1 VAGFESVAAFVDRID
16 VGCVMKRRDF
26 LSSSAALVAATGMAN
41 SRFARAMESADVP
54 AVSRTGNAI
63 VLKAVDIADFHARQ
77 RGPVLTRASEGYEV
91 ARRVWNGAFDRHPA
105 LIARCNSAADVI
117 GAVQFAAG
125 HDLLVAV
132 RGGGH
137 SLPGY
142 SVCEGGIMIDLA
154 PMQGVRVDPRTRGVR
169 TEPGVLLGVLDR
181 ETQAFGLVVPA
192 GTVSHTGVAGLTL
205 GGGVGRLQRKFGLT
219 VDCLVGA
226 DVVTANGRLVQA
238 SVEEN
243 PDLLWALQGG
253 GGNFGVVTS
262 FDFRAYEFGR
272 TAIAGDIVFPIE
284 QARRVLDAFADYC
297 ISASDD
303 LWMDPTLEC
312 DASGHRQLTFTICH
326 CGSAASAAKDIAAIR
341 KFGKP
346 ARDNVA
352 EKPWVVVQSEHDGDS
367 PHGNG
372 YYMSGGRITKLIP
385 AMLDHAVESI
395 KLPGAELGKVSLT
408 QHGGASARRPA
419 ASTAYASRDAS
430 HNFVV
435 RAAWDD
441 PKQAAARTAWQK
453 QTWKGFEP
461 YSAGLYANL
470 NAAEAGVKARSA
482 YGDNLERLV
491 EVKTQYDPNNLF
503 HLNPNIT
510 PRTARAG

>member
-1 VAGFESVAAFVDRID
+1 
-16 VGCVMKRRDF
+16 M
-26 LSSSAALVAATGMAN
+26 AATGLAR
-41 SRFARAMESADVP
+41 SRFARAAGSADVP
-54 AVSRTGNAI
+54 AVSRTGGAI
-63 VLKAVDIADFHARQ
+63 TLKAAAIDDFRAHQ
-77 RGPVLTRASEGYEV
+77 RGPVLTRASEGYDV

-105 LIARCNSAADVI
+105 LIARCTSAADVI
-117 GAVQFAAG
+117 GAVQFAAS

-137 SLPGY
+137 SLPGF

-154 PMQGVRVDPRTRGVR
+154 PMQGVRVDPRTRGVLV
-169 TEPGVLLGVLDR
+169 EPGVLLGAMDR

-226 DVVTANGRLVQA
+226 DVITAAGKLVQA
-238 SVEEN
+238 SAEEN

-262 FDFRAYEFGR
+262 FEFRAHQFGR
-272 TAIAGDIVFPIE
+272 SAIAGDIVFPIE
-284 QARRVLDAFADYC
+284 QARRVLDAFSDYC
-297 ISASDD
+297 NTASDD
-303 LWMDPTLEC
+303 LWMDPVLEC
-312 DASGHRQLTFTICH
+312 DANGHRQINFMICH
-326 CGSAASAAKDIAAIR
+326 SGDAVSAAKAVSTIH
-341 KFGKP
+341 KFGK
-346 ARDNVA
+346 AVRDNVA
-352 EKPWVVVQSEHDGDS
+352 EKPWVVVQSEHDNES
-367 PHGNG
+367 PHGWG

-435 RAAWDD
+435 RVAWTD
-441 PKQAAARTAWQK
+441 PKQAAARIAWQK

-461 YSAGLYANL
+461 YSVGLYANL
-470 NAAEAGVKARSA
+470 NAAEADVKARSA

-491 EVKTQYDPNNLF
+491 EVKTKYDPKNLF

-510 PRTARAG
+510 PRAARAG

>member
-1 VAGFESVAAFVDRID
+1 MR
-16 VGCVMKRRDF
+16 RRDF
-26 LSSSAALVAATGMAN
+26 LSSSVALMAATGLAR
-41 SRFARAMESADVP
+41 SRFARAAESADVP
-54 AVSRTGNAI
+54 AVSRTGGAI
-63 VLKAVDIADFHARQ
+63 VLKAADIDDFRAYQ
-77 RGPVLTRASEGYEV
+77 RGPVLIRTSEGYDV

-105 LIARCNSAADVI
+105 LIARCTSAADVI
-117 GAVQFAAG
+117 GAVQFAAS

-137 SLPGY
+137 SLPGF

-154 PMQGVRVDPRTRGVR
+154 PMQGVRVDPRTRDVR
-169 TEPGVLLGVLDR
+169 VEPGVLLGAMDR

-226 DVVTANGRLVQA
+226 DVVTAAGKLVQA
-238 SVEEN
+238 SAEEN

-262 FDFRAYEFGR
+262 FEFRAHPFGR
-272 TAIAGDIVFPIE
+272 SAIAGDIVFPIE

-297 ISASDD
+297 NTASDD
-303 LWMDPTLEC
+303 LWMDPVLDC
-312 DASGHRQLTFTICH
+312 DANGHRQLTFMICH
-326 CGSAASAAKDIAAIR
+326 SGDAASAAKDVATIH
-341 KFGKP
+341 KFGK
-346 ARDNVA
+346 AVRDNVA
-352 EKPWVVVQSEHDGDS
+352 EKPWVIVQSEHDNES
-367 PHGNG
+367 PHGWG

-435 RAAWDD
+435 RGAWTD
-441 PKQAAARTAWQK
+441 PKQAAARIAWQK

-461 YSAGLYANL
+461 YSVGLYANL
-470 NAAEAGVKARSA
+470 NAAESDVKARSA
-482 YGDNLERLV
+482 YGDNLDRLV
-491 EVKTQYDPNNLF
+491 EVKTRYDPKNLF

-510 PRTARAG
+510 PRAAPAG

>member
-1 VAGFESVAAFVDRID
+1 
-16 VGCVMKRRDF
+16 MKRRDF

-435 RAAWDD
+435 RASWED
-441 PKQAAARTAWQK
+441 PKQAAVRTAWQK

-461 YSAGLYANL
+461 YSVGLYANL
-470 NAAEAGVKARSA
+470 NAAEANVKARSA
-482 YGDNLERLV
+482 YGENLERLV
-491 EVKTQYDPNNLF
+491 EIKTKYDPNNLF

>member
-1 VAGFESVAAFVDRID
+1 MR
-16 VGCVMKRRDF
+16 RRDF
-26 LSSSAALVAATGMAN
+26 LSSSVALMVASGLAH
-41 SRFARAMESADVP
+41 SRFARAAQSADVP
-54 AVSRTGNAI
+54 AVSRTGGAVILRAADI
-63 VLKAVDIADFHARQ
+63 VAFQAQQ
-77 RGPVLTRASEGYEV
+77 RGPVLTRASDSYDV
-91 ARRVWNGAFDRHPA
+91 VRRVWNGAFDRHPA
-105 LIARCNSAADVI
+105 VIARCTGAADVI
-117 GAVQFAAG
+117 GAVQFAAR

-154 PMQGVRVDPRTRGVR
+154 PMQGVRVDPQTRGVR
-169 TEPGVLLGVLDR
+169 AEPGVLLGALDR

-219 VDCLVGA
+219 VDCMVGA
-226 DVVTANGRLVQA
+226 ELVTADGRLVRA
-238 SVEEN
+238 GSDEN

-262 FDFRAYEFGR
+262 FEFRACELGR
-272 TAIAGDIVFPIE
+272 TAVAGGIVFPID

-297 ISASDD
+297 DSASDE
-303 LWMDPTLEC
+303 LWMDPVLEC
-312 DASGHRQLTFTICH
+312 DGAGHRQLNFTLCH
-326 CGSAASAAKDIAAIR
+326 CGDDASAGKDVAAIR
-341 KFGKP
+341 KFGKSVRDSV
-346 ARDNVA
+346 AR
-352 EKPWVVVQSEHDGDS
+352 KPWTAVQSEFDRDS

-372 YYMSGGRITKLIP
+372 YYMSGGRIARLVPI
-385 AMLDHAVESI
+385 MLDHAVESI
-395 KLPGAELGKVSLT
+395 TLPGAELGKITLT
-408 QHGGASARRPA
+408 QQGGASARRPA

-435 RAAWDD
+435 RASWEH
-441 PKQAAARTAWQK
+441 PKDAAARTAWQK

-461 YSAGLYANL
+461 YSVGLYANL
-470 NAAEAGVKARSA
+470 NATDSNVKARSA
-482 YGDNLERLV
+482 YGDNLDRLI
-491 EVKTQYDPNNLF
+491 EVKTKYDPTNLF

-510 PRTARAG
+510 PRQL

>member
-1 VAGFESVAAFVDRID
+1 
-16 VGCVMKRRDF
+16 MKRRDF
-26 LSSSAALVAATGMAN
+26 LSSSMAVMAATSLARA
-41 SRFARAMESADVP
+41 RFANAADSVDIP
-54 AVSRTGNAI
+54 AVSRTGGAI
-63 VLKAVDIADFHARQ
+63 TLKAADILDFRAHQ
-77 RGPVLTRASEGYEV
+77 RGPVLTRASDGYDV
-91 ARRVWNGAFDRHPA
+91 ARRIWNGAFDRHPA
-105 LIARCNSAADVI
+105 VIARCTSAADVI
-117 GAVQFAAG
+117 GAVQFAAS

-169 TEPGVLLGVLDR
+169 TEPGVLLGTMDR

-205 GGGVGRLQRKFGLT
+205 GGGVGRLQRKYGLT
-219 VDCLVGA
+219 VDCMVGA
-226 DVVTANGRLVQA
+226 DMVTADGKLVQA
-238 SVEEN
+238 SADEN

-262 FDFRAYEFGR
+262 FEFRAFEFSR
-272 TAIAGDIVFPIE
+272 KAIAGSIVFPIE
-284 QARRVLDAFADYC
+284 QARRALDAFADYC
-297 ISASDD
+297 ITASDE
-303 LWMDPTLEC
+303 LWMDPVLEC
-312 DASGHRQLTFTICH
+312 DANGHRQLNFVVCH
-326 CGSAASAAKDIAAIR
+326 CGDAASAAKDIAAIR

-346 ARDNVA
+346 VHDTVA
-352 EKPWVVVQSEHDGDS
+352 EKPWVTVQSEYDNNS
-367 PHGNG
+367 PHGRC

-385 AMLDHAVESI
+385 VMLDHAVASI
-395 KLPGAELGKVSLT
+395 KLPGAELAKISLT
-408 QHGGASARRPA
+408 QHGGASARRPT

-435 RAAWDD
+435 SASWED

-453 QTWKGFEP
+453 QTWAGFAP
-461 YSAGLYANL
+461 YSVGLYANL
-470 NAAEAGVKARSA
+470 NAGEADVKARSA
-482 YGDNLERLV
+482 YGENLDRLV
-491 EVKTQYDPNNLF
+491 EVKTKYDPKNLF

-510 PRTARAG
+510 PRATRAA

>member
-1 VAGFESVAAFVDRID
+1 MR
-16 VGCVMKRRDF
+16 RRDF
-26 LSSSAALVAATGMAN
+26 ISSSVAVMAAAGLAH
-41 SRFARAMESADVP
+41 SRFARASESSDMP
-54 AVSRTGNAI
+54 AVSRTGGAI
-63 VLKAVDIADFHARQ
+63 ILKAADIDDFRAHQ
-77 RGPVLTRASEGYEV
+77 RGPVLTRTSDGYEV

-105 LIARCNSAADVI
+105 LIARCASAADVI
-117 GAVQFAAG
+117 GAVQFAAS
-125 HDLLVAV
+125 HDLRVAV

-154 PMQGVRVDPRTRGVR
+154 PMQGVRVDSRTRGVR
-169 TEPGVLLGVLDR
+169 VEPGVLLGAMDR

-192 GTVSHTGVAGLTL
+192 GTVSHTGDAGLAL

-219 VDCLVGA
+219 VDCMVGA
-226 DVVTANGRLVQA
+226 DVVTANGKLVQA
-238 SVEEN
+238 STGEN

-262 FDFRAYEFGR
+262 FEFRAYEFGR

-297 ISASDD
+297 NTASDE
-303 LWMDPTLEC
+303 LWMDPVLEC
-312 DASGHRQLTFTICH
+312 DANGHRQLNFMICH
-326 CGSAASAAKDIAAIR
+326 CGDAASAAKDVAAIR
-341 KFGKP
+341 KFGKV

-352 EKPWVVVQSEHDGDS
+352 EKPWVVVQSEHDGES

-385 AMLDHAVESI
+385 AMLNHAVESI
-395 KLPGAELGKVSLT
+395 KLPGAELGKISLT
-408 QHGGASARRPA
+408 QHGGAGARRPA

-435 RAAWDD
+435 RGSWAD
-441 PKQAAARTAWQK
+441 PKQAAARIAWQK

-461 YSAGLYANL
+461 YSVGLYANL
-470 NAAEAGVKARSA
+470 NAAEADVKARSA
-482 YGDNLERLV
+482 YGDNLDRLV
-491 EVKTQYDPNNLF
+491 EVKTKYDPKNLF

-510 PRTARAG
+510 PRAAN

>member
-1 VAGFESVAAFVDRID
+1 
-16 VGCVMKRRDF
+16 MKRRDF
-26 LSSSAALVAATGMAN
+26 ISSSVALMAATGLAH
-41 SRFARAMESADVP
+41 SRFAGASESSDVP
-54 AVSRTGNAI
+54 AISRTGGAI
-63 VLKAVDIADFHARQ
+63 TLKAAEITDFRAHQ
-77 RGPVLTRASEGYEV
+77 RGAVLTRSSEGYDI

-105 LIARCNSAADVI
+105 LIARCTSAADVI
-117 GAVQFAAG
+117 GAVQFAAS

-154 PMQGVRVDPRTRGVR
+154 LMQGVRVDPRPRGVR
-169 TEPGVLLGVLDR
+169 VEPGVLLGAMDR

-205 GGGVGRLQRKFGLT
+205 GGGVGRLQRKLGLT
-219 VDCLVGA
+219 VDCMVGA
-226 DVVTANGRLVQA
+226 DVVTADGRLIQA
-238 SVEEN
+238 SADEN

-262 FDFRAYEFGR
+262 FEFRAHQFGH

-297 ISASDD
+297 NTAPDE
-303 LWMDPTLEC
+303 LWMDPVLEC
-312 DASGHRQLTFTICH
+312 DANGHRQLTFMICH
-326 CGSAASAAKDIAAIR
+326 CGNAASAAKDVAAIR
-341 KFGKP
+341 KFGKV
-346 ARDNVA
+346 AHDTVA
-352 EKPWVVVQSEHDGDS
+352 EKPWVVVQSEHDGES

-408 QHGGASARRPA
+408 QHGGAGARRSVT
-419 ASTAYASRDAS
+419 STAYAQREAS

-435 RAAWDD
+435 RASWAD
-441 PKQAAARTAWQK
+441 PKQAAMRTAWQK
-453 QTWKGFEP
+453 QTWKAFEP
-461 YSAGLYANL
+461 YSVGIYANL
-470 NAAEAGVKARSA
+470 NAADGDVKARSA

-491 EVKTQYDPNNLF
+491 EVKTRYDPKNLF

-510 PRTARAG
+510 PRSTRVEKST